1 MHLPVFQHTEIH
13 HSRGQRCWSPII

>member
-13 HSRGQRCWSPII
+13 HSRGQRCRSPII